1 MRGLACLGEAIV
13 KTTASLICL
22 SDTHTGVIEPSITF

>member
-13 KTTASLICL
+13 KTTASLIST
-22 SDTHTGVIEPSITF
+22 SDIHTGVIKPFVIC